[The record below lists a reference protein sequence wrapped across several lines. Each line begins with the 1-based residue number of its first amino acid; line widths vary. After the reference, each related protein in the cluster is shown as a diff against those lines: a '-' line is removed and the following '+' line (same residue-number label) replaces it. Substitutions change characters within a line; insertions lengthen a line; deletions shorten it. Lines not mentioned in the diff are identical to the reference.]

1 MNSDPDTSLQA
12 KKLSDELSTLAAL
25 QSTALQSAV
34 FIAMSPAEERI
45 YGARG
50 KRIRELY
57 SLIERN
63 FRFRQRG
70 SGSIT
75 AA

>member
-1 MNSDPDTSLQA
+1 MSSDPEISLQA

-34 FIAMSPAEERI
+34 FIPMSPADERS

-57 SLIERN
+57 SLIEIN
-63 FRFRQRG
+63 FRYRKH